1 MEGLSE
7 SFVNF
12 LKFILVFA
20 VVFYIANL
28 LKTDMASRGVFG
40 VEEQKET
47 LASKRVLP
55 KEIFSNNPATIRYAW

>member
-28 LKTDMASRGVFG
+28 LKTDMTSRGVFG
-40 VEEQKET
+40 IEKQKQI
-47 LASKRVLP
+47 LVNQKPVQR
-55 KEIFSNNPATIRYAW
+55 EIFSNNPATVRYAW